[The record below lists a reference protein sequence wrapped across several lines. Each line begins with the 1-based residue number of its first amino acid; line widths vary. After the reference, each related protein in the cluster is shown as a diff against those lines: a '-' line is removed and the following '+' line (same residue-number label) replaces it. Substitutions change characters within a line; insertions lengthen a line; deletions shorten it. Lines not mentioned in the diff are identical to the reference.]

1 MEHHSVYGTCH
12 VMIFKIHHNTSQV
25 SGCLFAVQNI
35 VFHIQSETKFMKW
48 HFNQRTCQM
57 NKILYIKGE
66 GMTSVLVLK
75 VSGANIQK
83 VLQIKKL
90 K

>member
-1 MEHHSVYGTCH
+1 MEHAMSWFSRFITK
-12 VMIFKIHHNTSQV
+12 FPK
-25 SGCLFAVQNI
+25 CLDVVQNI

-57 NKILYIKGE
+57 NKIFYIKGE

-75 VSGANIQK
+75 VSVVDYFK
-83 VLQIKKL
+83 
-90 K
+90 